1 MKGKILN
8 RYMEDYPADL
18 VNKGKDRKILY
29 LATGSTLIF
38 IIYSMVFLEPAGKCF
53 RLDEGSNSLGL
64 SFSYTLE
71 MVQNFFDL
79 RNQEQLDCYS
89 EFLRIWDI
97 LFAIIYTTMYSSWMM
112 VFIEKRRK
120 LLAFPLLA
128 MIADWS
134 ENLVEVM
141 MINKY
146 TQGEAISEM
155 NVMIGS
161 NLNSLKWILQSI
173 TFAILL
179 VGIISKSFLKIKAMK
194 NDSEE

>member
-1 MKGKILN
+1 LKGKILN

>member
-179 VGIISKSFLKIKAMK
+179 VGIISKSFLKIKTMK

>member
-1 MKGKILN
+1 MLN
-8 RYMEDYPADL
+8 RYMEGHPADFG
-18 VNKGKDRKILY
+18 NKGKDRKILY
-29 LATGSTLIF
+29 LAFGSTLVF
-38 IIYSMVFLEPAGKCF
+38 IIYSVVFLEPAGKCF

-112 VFIEKRRK
+112 VFIEKKRK

-146 TQGEAISEM
+146 TQGEVISETT
-155 NVMIGS
+155 VMIGS

-194 NDSEE
+194 YDSEE

>member
-1 MKGKILN
+1 MKGTNIEQIYG
-8 RYMEDYPADL
+8 RSSSR
-18 VNKGKDRKILY
+18 VRKHREGPENSVYCYRFNIGIHHLFN
-29 LATGSTLIF
+29 G
-38 IIYSMVFLEPAGKCF
+38 FLEPAGKCF

-112 VFIEKRRK
+112 FFIEKKRK
-120 LLAFPLLA
+120 LLAFPILA
-128 MIADWS
+128 MVADWS

-146 TQGEAISEM
+146 TQGEAISETT
-155 NVMIGS
+155 VMIGS
-161 NLNSLKWILQSI
+161 SLNSLKWILQSI
-173 TFAILL
+173 TFTILL

>member
-1 MKGKILN
+1 
-8 RYMEDYPADL
+8 
-18 VNKGKDRKILY
+18 
-29 LATGSTLIF
+29 
-38 IIYSMVFLEPAGKCF
+38 MVFLEPAGKCF

-112 VFIEKRRK
+112 FFIEKKRK
-120 LLAFPLLA
+120 LLAFPILA
-128 MIADWS
+128 MVADWS

-146 TQGEAISEM
+146 TQGEAISETT
-155 NVMIGS
+155 VMIGS
-161 NLNSLKWILQSI
+161 SLNSLKWILQSI
-173 TFAILL
+173 TFTILL

-194 NDSEE
+194 NDSEEWMSRIFAQNPKKLVYLNDMGISCPHNLKKWLWRT

>member
-173 TFAILL
+173 TLAILL
-179 VGIISKSFLKIKAMK
+179 VGIISKSFLKIKTMK

>member
-1 MKGKILN
+1 
-8 RYMEDYPADL
+8 MEGHPAEFG
-18 VNKGKDRKILY
+18 NIGKDRKILY
-29 LATGSTLIF
+29 IATGSTLVF

-112 VFIEKRRK
+112 FFIEKKRK
-120 LLAFPLLA
+120 LLAFPILA
-128 MIADWS
+128 MVADWS

-146 TQGEAISEM
+146 TQGEAISETT
-155 NVMIGS
+155 VMIGS
-161 NLNSLKWILQSI
+161 SLNSLKWILQSI
-173 TFAILL
+173 TFTILL

>member
-1 MKGKILN
+1 
-8 RYMEDYPADL
+8 
-18 VNKGKDRKILY
+18 
-29 LATGSTLIF
+29 
-38 IIYSMVFLEPAGKCF
+38 
-53 RLDEGSNSLGL
+53 
-64 SFSYTLE
+64 
-71 MVQNFFDL
+71 
-79 RNQEQLDCYS
+79 
-89 EFLRIWDI
+89 
-97 LFAIIYTTMYSSWMM
+97 MYSSWMM